1 MVESLL
7 SNEGLPCSSGTNQV
21 ILSVIRIAQ
30 CHNQNFLPY
39 MQVLSSTV
47 ADALTY
53 EDRDETVETRQFVR
67 LMDMFFDCL
76 NVRNPIEGKLR
87 RKGFRE
93 PYRSPHDERFSV
105 FNFCS
110 SIL

>member
-1 MVESLL
+1 MGVYLAAQVL
-7 SNEGLPCSSGTNQV
+7 TKLFCQSSGLHNV
-21 ILSVIRIAQ
+21 ITK
-30 CHNQNFLPY
+30 NFLPY

-53 EDRDETVETRQFVR
+53 EDRDETVETRQFIR

-105 FNFCS
+105 CNCCTS
-110 SIL
+110 VL